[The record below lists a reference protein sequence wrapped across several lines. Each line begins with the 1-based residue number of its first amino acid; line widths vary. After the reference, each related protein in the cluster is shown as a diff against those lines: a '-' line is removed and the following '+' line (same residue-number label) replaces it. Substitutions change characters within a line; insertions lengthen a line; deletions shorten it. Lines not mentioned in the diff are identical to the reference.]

1 MLHINIIQSMYIY
14 KLYIY
19 VINMQPRPQCTARA
33 SLRRL
38 AMGAVV
44 TTGGGGFGRLA
55 TGCQPTSSNSQ
66 ASSSL
71 GARWGMITGVP

>member
-1 MLHINIIQSMYIY
+1 M
-14 KLYIY
+14 
-19 VINMQPRPQCTARA
+19 
-33 SLRRL
+33 RRL

-44 TTGGGGFGRLA
+44 TTGGGFGRLA